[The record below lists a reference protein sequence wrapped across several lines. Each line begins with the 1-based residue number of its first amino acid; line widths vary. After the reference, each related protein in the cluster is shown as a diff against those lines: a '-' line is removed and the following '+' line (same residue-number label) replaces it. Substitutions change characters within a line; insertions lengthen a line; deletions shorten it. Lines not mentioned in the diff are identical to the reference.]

1 MDKTGAGSGYVFPM
15 PTALLFPPS
24 PPSPLAPYYYYNS
37 SPSSSSPASLTS
49 ASRHHVSLEIT
60 SLPILVL
67 TVLGILTISAI
78 LLTYYVFVIRCCIS
92 WHTTSSPDYGSPLII
107 SLSRRRGRSTT
118 SGHELPVV
126 HGPAPDKA
134 RGGLGELAIRAL
146 PAFMYSKA
154 VKTDADAGGDTSDCA
169 VCLGEFQEEE
179 RVRLLPSCLHVF
191 HADCVDTWLQG
202 NANCPLCRAAIT
214 ATTITSTSRELPVM
228 GQLPRPDEEVAI
240 QVLALTL
247 AGPGGEDTQSHQQE
261 ADMAASKNSTHFLGD
276 SSNSSSSDA
285 HCR

>member
-1 MDKTGAGSGYVFPM
+1 MDKTGTGSGYVFPM
-15 PTALLFPPS
+15 PTPLLFP
-24 PPSPLAPYYYYNS
+24 PPSPLAPYYYYYS
-37 SPSSSSPASLTS
+37 SPSSSQTSSLTA
-49 ASRHHVSLEIT
+49 ASRHHASLEIT
-60 SLPILVL
+60 SMPILVL

-78 LLTYYVFVIRCCIS
+78 LLTYYVFVIRCCLTL
-92 WHTTSSPDYGSPLII
+92 HTTSSPDSGRSLII
-107 SLSRRRGRSTT
+107 SLSRRRRRGRSTT

-126 HGPAPDKA
+126 HGPAPDDA

-154 VKTDADAGGDTSDCA
+154 VKTDDDAGGDTSDCA

-214 ATTITSTSRELPVM
+214 ATTITSRELPLM
-228 GQLPRPDEEVAI
+228 DQLPRPDEEVVI
-240 QVLALTL
+240 QVLALAL
-247 AGPGGEDTQSHQQE
+247 AGTGGEDTQSQQQE

-276 SSNSSSSDA
+276 SSNSSNSEA